1 MPMAR
6 DLLLEAMMGTASNDW
21 RIGCDIGG
29 TFTDFFAFDQNTGAI
44 HAEKKLTTP
53 DDPSRAVGE
62 GLMDLRGKIGAQAW
76 KVDKVIHGTTLV
88 INALI
93 QQKGA
98 RVGLL
103 ATEGFKDIIE
113 MRREVRY
120 DSYDLF
126 AEFPKPLVDRSDRR
140 GIKERILADGSVLV
154 NLQEDQARA
163 QIADLIA
170 AGVGSF
176 AVCLLH
182 SYANPR
188 HEQRLRELILEMS
201 PRAFVSLSSEVLPEI
216 REYERTVATAA
227 NAFVQPQVATY
238 LDRMVERIAGAG
250 AGRKLQLMQSNGGL
264 SSVEIARALPL
275 RMVESGPAAGSM
287 AAEYFSRAL
296 ARPNLLSFD
305 MGGTTAKSVL
315 IKDGRVTIS
324 NECEVGRVARFKK
337 GSGIPL
343 KLPFVDLLE
352 IGAGGGSIAR
362 LSSLGLIQVGPDSAS
377 SVPGPVC
384 YGRGGEMPTVTDADL
399 LLGFLNKDFFLGGE
413 MKLDLESARQQI
425 ARHFRMVS
433 SDPEEAAWRIHNLVN
448 ENMASAAKIHLAEKG
463 QHPSGLSMIALGG
476 AGPVH
481 AVGVARQLGIP
492 EVIVPPWAG
501 VLSAL
506 GFFAAPTS
514 FDLTATFRERLTALR
529 ADSLADTVDRMKAD
543 IARFLDVS
551 FSDIRFSVRLDVQ
564 YVGQG
569 VGVTLTL
576 DDFVRSEAGLGAR
589 LQALFEAEYHRLFG
603 RIYRDVALEVASVHV
618 VGSLEGDEFRLP
630 GKPPAGEAGR
640 ARKETRQAYSPSRK
654 RRIDHAVYDRA
665 LLPAGHRFEGPALV
679 EERETTTLVGEGMS
693 ATVHETGA
701 LIIRLNP

>member
-1 MPMAR
+1 
-6 DLLLEAMMGTASNDW
+6 MMKASNGGW

-29 TFTDFFAFDQNTGAI
+29 TFTDFFAFNPGEGVI
-44 HAEKKLTTP
+44 HAEKRLTTP

-62 GLMDLRGKIGAQAW
+62 GLMELRARIGDEGWA
-76 KVDKVIHGTTLV
+76 VDKIIHGTTLV

-103 ATEGFKDIIE
+103 TTEGFKDIIE

-126 AEFPKPLVDRSDRR
+126 AEFPKPLVDRNDRR
-140 GIKERILADGSVLV
+140 GIKERILYDGTVHGKLD
-154 NLQEDQARA
+154 EDHARA
-163 QIADLIA
+163 QISDLVVN
-170 AGVGSF
+170 GVESF
-176 AVCLLH
+176 AICLLH

-188 HEQRLRELILEMS
+188 HEERLRELILEIE
-201 PRAFVSLSSEVLPEI
+201 PRAFVSLSSEVMPEI

-238 LDRMVERIAGAG
+238 LDRMADRISSSGAG
-250 AGRKLQLMQSNGGL
+250 KKLQLMQSNGGL

-296 ARPNLLSFD
+296 QRPNLLSFD

-362 LSSLGLIQVGPDSAS
+362 LSSLGLIQVGPESAS

-399 LLGFLNKDFFLGGE
+399 VLGYLNQDYFLGGE
-413 MKLDLESARQQI
+413 MKLDLKSARNQI
-425 ARHFRMVS
+425 ARHFEPLS
-433 SDPEEAAWRIHNLVN
+433 IDAEEAAWRIHDLVN

-463 QHPSGLSMIALGG
+463 QHPGGLSMIALGG

-492 EVIVPPWAG
+492 EVIIPPWAG

-506 GFFAAPTS
+506 GFFAAPVS
-514 FDLTATFRERLTALR
+514 FDLVATFQERLATLRVDALR
-529 ADSLADTVDRMKAD
+529 DTVDRLKAD
-543 IARFLDVS
+543 ISRFLDVALPEIS
-551 FSDIRFSVRLDVQ
+551 FVVRLEIQ
-564 YVGQG
+564 YLGQG
-569 VGVTLTL
+569 AGVSLPL
-576 DDFVRSEAGLGAR
+576 DRNFMSEANLGAK
-589 LQALFEAEYHRLFG
+589 LQADFETEYQRLFG
-603 RIYRDVALEVASVHV
+603 RIYGDVALEVVSVHV
-618 VGSLEGDEFRLP
+618 VGSLSGDEFSLP
-630 GKPPAGEAGR
+630 RQQPPRDASKAAKG
-640 ARKETRQAYSPSRK
+640 TRQAYSPSQK
-654 RRIDHAVYDRA
+654 RRIAHTVYERA
-665 LLPAGHRFEGPALV
+665 LLPVGHRFDGPALV

-693 ATVHETGA
+693 ATVHGTGA
-701 LIIRLNP
+701 LVIALNQ

>member
-1 MPMAR
+1 
-6 DLLLEAMMGTASNDW
+6 MMKASNGGW

-29 TFTDFFAFDQNTGAI
+29 TFTDFFAFNPGEGVI
-44 HAEKKLTTP
+44 HAEKRLTTP

-62 GLMDLRGKIGAQAW
+62 GLMELRAKIGDEGW
-76 KVDKVIHGTTLV
+76 VVDKIIHGTTLV

-103 ATEGFKDIIE
+103 TTEGFKDIIE

-126 AEFPKPLVDRSDRR
+126 AEFPKPLVDRNDRR
-140 GIKERILADGSVLV
+140 GIKERILYDGTVHGELD
-154 NLQEDQARA
+154 EDHARA
-163 QIADLIA
+163 QISDLVVS
-170 AGVGSF
+170 GVESF
-176 AVCLLH
+176 AICLLH

-188 HEQRLRELILEMS
+188 HEQRLRELILEIE

-227 NAFVQPQVATY
+227 NAFVQPLVATY
-238 LDRMVERIAGAG
+238 LDRMASRISSSGAG
-250 AGRKLQLMQSNGGL
+250 KKLQLMQSNGGL

-296 ARPNLLSFD
+296 QRPNLLSFD

-362 LSSLGLIQVGPDSAS
+362 LSSLGLIQVGPESAS

-399 LLGFLNKDFFLGGE
+399 VLGYLNQDYFLGGE
-413 MKLDLESARQQI
+413 MKLDLKSARNQI
-425 ARHFRMVS
+425 ASHFEPLSV
-433 SDPEEAAWRIHNLVN
+433 DAEEAAWRIHDLVN

-463 QHPSGLSMIALGG
+463 QHPGGLSMIALGG

-492 EVIVPPWAG
+492 EVIIPPWAG

-506 GFFAAPTS
+506 GFFAAPVS
-514 FDLTATFRERLTALR
+514 FDLVATFQERLATLRVDALR
-529 ADSLADTVDRMKAD
+529 DTVDRLKAD
-543 IARFLDVS
+543 ISRFLDVALPEIS
-551 FSDIRFSVRLDVQ
+551 FVVRLEIQ

-569 VGVTLTL
+569 AGVSLPL
-576 DDFVRSEAGLGAR
+576 DTNFMSEANLGAK
-589 LQALFEAEYHRLFG
+589 LKADFETEYQRLFG
-603 RIYRDVALEVASVHV
+603 RIYGDVALEVVSVHV
-618 VGSLEGDEFRLP
+618 VGSLSGDEFSLP
-630 GKPPAGEAGR
+630 RQPPPRDASKAVKG
-640 ARKETRQAYSPSRK
+640 TRPAYSPSQK
-654 RRIDHAVYDRA
+654 RRIAHTVYERG
-665 LLPAGHRFEGPALV
+665 LLPVGLRFDGPALV

-693 ATVHETGA
+693 ATVHGTGA
-701 LIIRLNP
+701 LVIALNQ